1 MPIEWINAARIFQRT
16 CIEAFKPQTTHA
28 GFTVIDRLSQELL
41 HGEVFHLYRQLLIY
55 SQHAVSDYS
64 STYICQSTID
74 VPAWFNVVVHRLLT
88 LRPLGNG
95 VDFPDVDSVFA
106 EICRIG
112 MLLYMAPIWRMYGA
126 YPSYTQT
133 LIRKLFDINKSWS
146 GWVGWDDDHFSIL
159 LWTLSVGAFE
169 AEEFEVNDM
178 WEWFVQTTATLA
190 RARVG
195 HYAGL
200 ELVTRAREM
209 LWIPQIFDEPATRF
223 LLEVKEAL
231 ANMGG

>member
-1 MPIEWINAARIFQRT
+1 M
-16 CIEAFKPQTTHA
+16 
-28 GFTVIDRLSQELL
+28 IDRLSQELL
-41 HGEVFHLYRQLLIY
+41 HGEVFHLFRQLLIY

-74 VPAWFNVVVHRLLT
+74 VPVWFNVVIHRLLS
-88 LRPLGNG
+88 LRPLGTG
-95 VDFPDVDSVFA
+95 VDLPDIDSIFA

-126 YPSYTQT
+126 YPSYTQALT
-133 LIRKLFDINKSWS
+133 QKLVDISNNWS
-146 GWVGWDDDHFSIL
+146 GWVGWDDEHFSIL

-169 AEEFEVNDM
+169 AEEFGKDEM
-178 WEWFVQTTATLA
+178 WQWFVQTSASLA
-190 RARVG
+190 SGRVG
-195 HYAGL
+195 HHAAL
-200 ELVTRAREM
+200 ELVARAREM

-231 ANMGG
+231 ASIPK